1 MTIAETSLKHATE
14 QRDKSG
20 KKVQKH
26 EKQPEEWENLDLE
39 VKEVEI
45 KDRTKIAKEE
55 VKKAEKAP
63 KRNRG
68 QYYWL

>member
-1 MTIAETSLKHATE
+1 MIIAETSLKHATE

-45 KDRTKIAKEE
+45 KDQNENR
-55 VKKAEKAP
+55 
-63 KRNRG
+63 KRG
-68 QYYWL
+68 SQKG